1 MAGKIAKAAEAAA
14 AKGTPKTINGW
25 LNAYKDQIAKALPSV
40 ITPERFVRMAM
51 TAQSSNKMLHD
62 CDPISFIGAALTAAQ
77 LGLEPNTPLG
87 QAYLIPYRNNKK
99 GIIECQ
105 FQIGYKGLL
114 DLANRSGLLQNVSAQ
129 VVYENDEFEF
139 EYGLEPKLKHK
150 PAMGD
155 RGAAAWVYAV
165 YHLTNGGYNFEVAS
179 IDDIKKFARAK
190 SKAYNS
196 GPWQTDFEAMAKKT
210 MLKRVLKYA
219 PLKSEVASAVANDER
234 KLNIEIKDEDVNVIP
249 ATYTEIDDDSDD
261 NSSEENE
268 GAAGDVIEGDTFV
281 DTETGEV
288 VHI

>member
-1 MAGKIAKAAEAAA
+1 MAGKIAKAAETAAL
-14 AKGTPKTINGW
+14 KSTPKTINGW
-25 LNAYKDQIAKALPSV
+25 LKAYQDQIAKALPSV

-114 DLANRSGLLQNVSAQ
+114 DLANRSGLLKSVSAQ

-179 IDDIKKFARAK
+179 IDDIKKFAKAK

-210 MLKRVLKYA
+210 VLKRVLKYA
-219 PLKSEVASAVANDER
+219 PLKSEVASAVENDGR
-234 KLNIEIKDEDVNVIP
+234 QLNIEINDDDVNVIP
-249 ATYTEIDDDSDD
+249 ATYTEVEDD
-261 NSSEENE
+261 NTESES
-268 GAAGDVIEGDTFV
+268 AAGDVIEGDTFI
-281 DTETGEV
+281 DAETGEV